1 MTIIPNKIEAHWF
14 AIFNITHSATKI
26 AVIVSK
32 TCDYIRMEK
41 NYHYVPFDLC
51 VDFDCSKTISCI

>member
-1 MTIIPNKIEAHWF
+1 MTIIPNEIEAHWF

-32 TCDYIRMEK
+32 TDELYPLV
-41 NYHYVPFDLC
+41 Y
-51 VDFDCSKTISCI
+51 